1 MSGSLWPHGL
11 QDARLP
17 CPSPIP
23 RACSNSCPSSQW
35 CHPIISSSD
44 IPFSSC
50 LQFFP
55 ASGSFPRSQFFASD
69 SQSIGASAS
78 ALVLPMNI
86 QDWFPVK
93 LTGLIS
99 LQSRDSQESSPTP
112 QFKSINS
119 LAIWCKELTPWK
131 RSWCWERLKAGGEG
145 DVRGWDNWMASLT
158 RRTWVW
164 TSSGNWWWTVHGVT
178 KSQTWLSYW
187 SELNWTG
194 RYSG

>member
-1 MSGSLWPHGL
+1 MSRSGHYSSLYITQSTSQFSSVNFSSLVMSDSLWPHGL
-11 QDARLP
+11 QDARLL

-69 SQSIGASAS
+69 SKSIGASAS
-78 ALVLPMNI
+78 ALVLPMNF
-86 QDWFPVK
+86 QDWFPIR

-119 LAIWCKELTPWK
+119 LALSLLYGPALTSIHDYWK
-131 RSWCWERLKAGGEG
+131 NHSC
-145 DVRGWDNWMASLT
+145 D
-158 RRTWVW
+158 
-164 TSSGNWWWTVHGVT
+164 
-178 KSQTWLSYW
+178 
-187 SELNWTG
+187 
-194 RYSG
+194 